1 MLLKAVSLAV
11 VSPILISDVQYLYR
25 TGNAYRYYIGLA
37 AFHSVASKIY
47 TNFKM
52 HQSSLQPEKMILVH
66 LLDGVPPLNAKPT
79 LTLTPPSVT
88 EFSPG
93 LLHSAFSGQT
103 AYRARKLSHQFAHSA
118 KPDRVFRL
126 FSHCIHCTMAPLY
139 KTRTGS
145 NTAASSRAPWRHIVR
160 RPFPR
165 ARELLSLGFHKL
177 GWTTN

>member
-1 MLLKAVSLAV
+1 M
-11 VSPILISDVQYLYR
+11 
-25 TGNAYRYYIGLA
+25 
-37 AFHSVASKIY
+37 ASKIY

-126 FSHCIHCTMAPLY
+126 FSHCTTVPFTALWLPY
-139 KTRTGS
+139 TKRGRVRTQQPVAG
-145 NTAASSRAPWRHIVR
+145 RHGATSFGDR
-160 RPFPR
+160 FQ
-165 ARELLSLGFHKL
+165 ELESYCHWDFIS
-177 GWTTN
+177 